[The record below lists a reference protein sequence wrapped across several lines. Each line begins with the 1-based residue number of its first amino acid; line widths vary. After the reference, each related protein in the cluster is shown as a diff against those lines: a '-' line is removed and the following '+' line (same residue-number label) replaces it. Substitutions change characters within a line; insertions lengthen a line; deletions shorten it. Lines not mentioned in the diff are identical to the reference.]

1 MYKKI
6 LCATDGSEH
15 AQVAVDQAVD
25 LAKSEGAKLSFV
37 MVNVA
42 IGGPHGPLMYRWEEA
57 YVAKTLANARASAEK
72 AGLSGVDAIEIK
84 SRDAAAAVLEYAEE
98 QAIDNIVTGT
108 GDRTL
113 ASRIGLGSFARE
125 VSANARC
132 SVIVAR

>member
-6 LCATDGSEH
+6 LCATDGSDH
-15 AQVAVDQAVD
+15 AQIAIGQAVD

-42 IGGPHGPLMYRWEEA
+42 TGGPHAPLMYRWEEP

-72 AGLSGVDAIEIK
+72 AGLSGVDAVEIK

-98 QAIDNIVTGT
+98 HAIDNIVTGT
-108 GDRTL
+108 GDRSAL
-113 ASRIGLGSFARE
+113 SRIGLGSFARE

-132 SVIVAR
+132 SVMVAR